1 MNFIILTFIVK
12 GMNTN
17 MFYIVE
23 NNVCLYIT
31 PTLKDAN
38 DWMKMNNKKV
48 YKVYQNEPK
57 KVIVEVK

>member
-1 MNFIILTFIVK
+1 
-12 GMNTN
+12 

-23 NNVCLYIT
+23 NNICLYIT
-31 PTLKDAN
+31 PTLKDTN